1 MKRYIFLIC
10 SILKYFFIYW
20 FCQILCVVAVQRF
33 IRILYGK
40 AISTYEIINITNK
53 NSIYINSLACVIT
66 LFIYIMLFR
75 QKEKSLFKNFNFNSV
90 NLKNHL
96 LIMLLSIGLAA
107 IVCSCLLLLHN
118 RLKNYGQI
126 SNALIYNMQSLLG
139 LICYII
145 LMPIFE
151 EIFFREIIFNEL
163 RNNLNIIIS
172 ILIQAIIFGLSHGNL
187 IQGIYSFIFA
197 ILAAHVYLW
206 TNSLYSSIFFHI
218 IFNLMASLII
228 PIFLCYTEK
237 YVSIYIIAGCLLII
251 SSLAI
256 LYKNTHNKLEIFNKI
271 LNW

>member
-1 MKRYIFLIC
+1 
-10 SILKYFFIYW
+10 
-20 FCQILCVVAVQRF
+20 
-33 IRILYGK
+33 
-40 AISTYEIINITNK
+40 
-53 NSIYINSLACVIT
+53 
-66 LFIYIMLFR
+66 
-75 QKEKSLFKNFNFNSV
+75 
-90 NLKNHL
+90 
-96 LIMLLSIGLAA
+96 
-107 IVCSCLLLLHN
+107 
-118 RLKNYGQI
+118 
-126 SNALIYNMQSLLG
+126 MQSLLG

-163 RNNLNIIIS
+163 RNKLNIIIS

-197 ILAAHVYLW
+197 ILAVHVYLW

-237 YVSIYIIAGCLLII
+237 YVIVYIIGGCLLII

-256 LYKNTHNKLEIFNKI
+256 LYKNTHNKLGILNKI
-271 LNW
+271 LN